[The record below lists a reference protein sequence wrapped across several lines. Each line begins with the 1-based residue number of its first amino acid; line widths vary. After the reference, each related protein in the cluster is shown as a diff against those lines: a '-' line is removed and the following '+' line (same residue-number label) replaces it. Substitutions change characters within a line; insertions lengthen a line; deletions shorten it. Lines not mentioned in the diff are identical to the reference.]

1 MEEKKARKTRKPTKA
16 IIKSPIVEHACKIQ
30 TEPIILKFSID
41 DQDYEVHIKPHV
53 DFAARSAIM
62 DNIESIYF
70 PSGVYDPLYGDALL
84 EYVIMQVYTDLE
96 FANDFEAFD
105 NFRYTHGD
113 IFREITTNMPYEV
126 TELRLTIHNVLG
138 VLLKEHIMPDMQKK
152 FYEKSSS
159 LFDALHVLEESL
171 LSVLNTAES
180 TMHDIST
187 EDMKELVAAMSFAGK
202 TDETRVARAIL
213 DFQKEKEKRVA
224 VKTEPD
230 ASIQHI

>member
-1 MEEKKARKTRKPTKA
+1 MEEKKARKTCKAAKA
-16 IIKSPIVEHACKIQ
+16 IEKSPIVEHVCKMQ
-30 TEPIILKFSID
+30 TEPIVLSFSID

-53 DFAARSAIM
+53 DFASRSAIM
-62 DNIESIYF
+62 DNLESIYF

-84 EYVIMQVYTDLE
+84 EYIIMQVYTDLE
-96 FANDFEAFD
+96 FSNDFDAFD

-126 TELRLTIHNVLG
+126 TELRLTIHNMLG
-138 VLLKEHIMPDMQKK
+138 VLLKEHIMPDVQKK
-152 FYEKSSS
+152 FYENATSFFNG
-159 LFDALHVLEESL
+159 LRGLEESL
-171 LSVLNTAES
+171 VNVLNTAE
-180 TMHDIST
+180 TALHDINA
-187 EDMKELVAAMSFAGK
+187 EDMKELVSAMSFAGK

-230 ASIQHI
+230 ASIPHI